1 METQEFK
8 LTNATMELLFNYL
21 IDRPYKEVAE
31 LIARMQTDVQ
41 NNTKIE
47 REDERIKGKGLRIR
61 SQSFYFFFIYTIVY
75 ICSKLNI

>member
-41 NNTKIE
+41 NDTKIE
-47 REDERIKGKGLRIR
+47 REDVKE
-61 SQSFYFFFIYTIVY
+61 
-75 ICSKLNI
+75 